1 MKAFIIDKYG
11 KADVVHLADVPEPVL
26 KADEVLVEI
35 HAASINPLDLKIRS
49 GEFKLLLPY
58 RLPLIMGNDCSG
70 VVIGVGSGVK
80 HFKVGDE
87 VYARP
92 HQNHIGTFA
101 ERIAIQENCLAP
113 KPRTLSMDEAA
124 SIPLVG
130 LTAWQALVEK
140 GQLKKGQKVLIH
152 AGSGGVGTMAIQLA
166 KHLGATVATTA
177 SAANADM
184 LKRLGADIVVDYKTE
199 DFSTMLRNFDL
210 VLDTQGGETLKKS
223 LGVLKPGGKV
233 IGIAGPPDADFAEAS
248 GAAWFLKLIFSL
260 LSRGV
265 RSAAKRRDVSYSF
278 LFMRAD
284 GAQLGKIAAL
294 IDAGAIRPVIDRVLP
309 FAETREALAYS
320 EAGRAKGKVVVSKV
334 GPRRLS
340 GL

>member
-11 KADVVHLADVPEPVL
+11 KADVVRLADVPEPAL
-26 KADEVLVEI
+26 QDDDVLVEI

-58 RLPLIMGNDCSG
+58 RMPLIMGNDCSG
-70 VVIGVGSGVK
+70 VVIGVGAGVK
-80 HFKVGDE
+80 QFKVGDE

-92 HQNHIGTFA
+92 HQDRIGTFA
-101 ERIAIQENCLAP
+101 ERIVIREDALAL
-113 KPRTLSMDEAA
+113 KPRTLSMEEAA
-124 SIPLVG
+124 AIPLVG

-152 AGSGGVGTMAIQLA
+152 AGSGGVGTFAIQLA
-166 KHLGATVATTA
+166 RHLGATVATTA

-184 LKRLGADIVVDYKTE
+184 LKRLGADIVIDYKTD
-199 DFSTMLRNFDL
+199 DFSTALQNVDL

-223 LGVLKPGGKV
+223 LAVLKPGGKV
-233 IGIAGPPDADFAEAS
+233 IGIAGPPDPDFADAS
-248 GAAWFLKLIFSL
+248 GAAWFFKLIFRL
-260 LSRGV
+260 LSYGV

-294 IDAGAIRPVIDRVLP
+294 IDAGAIRPIIDRVVP
-309 FAETREALAYS
+309 FAEAKEALAYA
-320 EAGRAKGKVVVSKV
+320 ETGRVKGKVVISMQ
-334 GPRRLS
+334 
-340 GL
+340 